1 MVRGWAE
8 LAVIC
13 NSTLKTSHHVEH
25 FCNSLPSSSC
35 KDIFAPTFLNFFFFQ
50 RGCEQ
55 KREYNYF
62 WRALMIINQMTKI
75 WFRTSNF
82 LRNDSLLVAWWEGGG
97 LWYNFFG
104 VGDHILFRGNWG
116 GTVVANRAYKSRSV
130 ENWLLI
136 TCQRGGSLEYR
147 SASFGV
153 SCNYYHWTKQHLSCF
168 VEYLLIII
176 LLVLILF
183 YFILFF
189 TIKRTQELYYILDFC
204 FSIFRVW

>member
-25 FCNSLPSSSC
+25 FCNSLSSSSC

-82 LRNDSLLVAWWEGGG
+82 LRDDSLLVAWWEGGG

-104 VGDHILFRGNWG
+104 VGNHMLFRGNWG
-116 GTVVANRAYKSRSV
+116 GTAVANRAYKSRSV

-136 TCQRGGSLEYR
+136 TCQRGGLLEYR

-153 SCNYYHWTKQHLSCF
+153 SCNYYHWTKQHLICF
-168 VEYLLIII
+168 V
-176 LLVLILF
+176 
-183 YFILFF
+183 
-189 TIKRTQELYYILDFC
+189 
-204 FSIFRVW
+204 

>member
-25 FCNSLPSSSC
+25 FCNSLSSSSC

-104 VGDHILFRGNWG
+104 VGDHMLFRGNWG

-153 SCNYYHWTKQHLSCF
+153 SGNYYHWTKQHLSCF
-168 VEYLLIII
+168 V
-176 LLVLILF
+176 
-183 YFILFF
+183 
-189 TIKRTQELYYILDFC
+189 
-204 FSIFRVW
+204 